1 MFFFFGE
8 FKVVLFVKKCM
19 NFWIFEVEILFFVDY
34 VVILFNV
41 EVFVSLINSV
51 FVDNRGLKESYFNVI
66 IEYDFLVRKL
76 WLGGGVKVI
85 LNWEDLD
92 IVVNVMLVEYVF
104 YKGKI
109 YYLIYN
115 CFFFR
120 NGIFVLN
127 YVKI

>member
-1 MFFFFGE
+1 
-8 FKVVLFVKKCM
+8 M

-85 LNWEDLD
+85 LN
-92 IVVNVMLVEYVF
+92 
-104 YKGKI
+104 
-109 YYLIYN
+109 
-115 CFFFR
+115 
-120 NGIFVLN
+120 
-127 YVKI
+127 